1 MQFFCVFSKI
11 IWQINIQGEFS
22 AKKMQKEEKIMQKVL
37 LECEDIMNKWDMQ
50 RRSCCFKRKR
60 EKEQAAAARRGV
72 FFSLEGII

>member
-1 MQFFCVFSKI
+1 
-11 IWQINIQGEFS
+11 
-22 AKKMQKEEKIMQKVL
+22 MQKVL